1 MGGSGGTLSLVAGVG
16 AWPVSVVGDA
26 SRGPYH
32 WRMTTT
38 TISIRPAVA
47 ADIPAVLGLW
57 SESAAPTTTDDA
69 EGVGALLAHDPGAL
83 LVAESSGQIVGTVIA
98 GWDGWRGSIYR
109 IAVAPSQRRAGLGRR
124 LLGEAEDRLRRVG
137 ARRMHAIV
145 VGTDEQAAGFWRASD
160 WEHQSAQ
167 WRFTQD

>member
-1 MGGSGGTLSLVAGVG
+1 
-16 AWPVSVVGDA
+16 
-26 SRGPYH
+26 
-32 WRMTTT
+32 MTTT
-38 TISIRPAVA
+38 TVSIRPAVA
-47 ADIPAVLGLW
+47 ADIPAVLELW
-57 SESAAPTTTDDA
+57 REAAAPTTTDDA

-83 LVAESSGQIVGTVIA
+83 LVAESSSKEIVGTVIA

-124 LLGEAEDRLRRVG
+124 LLREAEERLRRVG

-145 VGTDEQAAGFWRASD
+145 VGTDEQAAGFWRASE
-160 WEHQSAQ
+160 WEHQRAQ

>member
-1 MGGSGGTLSLVAGVG
+1 
-16 AWPVSVVGDA
+16 
-26 SRGPYH
+26 
-32 WRMTTT
+32 MTTT
-38 TISIRPAVA
+38 SISIRPGVA

-57 SESAAPTTTDDA
+57 REAAAPTTTDDA

-83 LVAESSGQIVGTVIA
+83 LVAQSSSGEIVGTVIA

-109 IAVAPSQRRAGLGRR
+109 IAVAPERRRSGLGRR
-124 LLGEAEDRLRRVG
+124 LLREAEERLRRVG

-145 VGTDEQAAGFWRASD
+145 VGTDERAAGFWQASD

>member
-1 MGGSGGTLSLVAGVG
+1 M
-16 AWPVSVVGDA
+16 
-26 SRGPYH
+26 
-32 WRMTTT
+32 TT

-47 ADIPAVLGLW
+47 ADIGAVLGLW
-57 SESAAPTTTDDA
+57 REAAAPTTTDDA
-69 EGVGALLAHDPGAL
+69 DGVAALLEHDPGAL
-83 LVAESSGQIVGTVIA
+83 LVAESSSGQIVGTVIA

-109 IAVAPSQRRAGLGRR
+109 IVVVPEQRRAGLGRR

-145 VGTDEQAAGFWRASD
+145 VGTDERAAGFWRASD
-160 WEHQSAQ
+160 WEHQSTQ